1 MNTNPPRD
9 ETICEDRLVVI
20 NINRKDKNCLV
31 RKENGGK
38 SFVCEMAEWLIDGV
52 ELMDFVK
59 VKTNH
64 VTGKPVVTDYYI
76 NMAVYGPIHN
86 SYQDRYEDM
95 ITDENG
101 VPL

>member
-1 MNTNPPRD
+1 MNTNPPND
-9 ETICEDRLVVI
+9 QTPFEDNLVVI
-20 NINRKDKNCLV
+20 HINRADKNCLV
-31 RKENGGK
+31 RNEKGGK
-38 SFVCEMAEWLIDGV
+38 SFICEMADWLIDGI
-52 ELMDFVK
+52 ELMDYVT
-59 VKTNH
+59 VKTAVN
-64 VTGKPVVTDYYI
+64 GKPIVTDYHV